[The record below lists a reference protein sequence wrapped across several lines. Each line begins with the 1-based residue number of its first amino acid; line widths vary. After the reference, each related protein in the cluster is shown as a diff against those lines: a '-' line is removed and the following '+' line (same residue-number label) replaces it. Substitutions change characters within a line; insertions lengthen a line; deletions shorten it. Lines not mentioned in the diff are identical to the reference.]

1 MIILFFLLG
10 EEFCKN
16 LSEDADKMEEWWFDV
31 RALLIVSCLFS
42 SFAAY
47 VEILHQLFEKVQR
60 HFTTIVMVIANLL
73 LLIGLSM
80 FTKKH
85 ELPDT
90 YKYGWG
96 FVLSWVAFVFGIAV
110 IAVGAVSSN
119 VSNGGFNIQMEEPV
133 KAKSQLA

>member
-1 MIILFFLLG
+1 MP
-10 EEFCKN
+10 
-16 LSEDADKMEEWWFDV
+16 EDEDKMAEWWFDV

-60 HFTTIVMVIANLL
+60 HFTTIVMTIANLF
-73 LLIGLSM
+73 LLIALST
-80 FTKKH
+80 FTNKH

-96 FVLSWVAFVFGIAV
+96 FVLSWVSFVFGIAV
-110 IAVGAVSSN
+110 IVIGAVSSK
-119 VSNGGFNIQMEEPV
+119 VPNGDFNIQMEEPIKS
-133 KAKSQLA
+133 KAETA

>member
-1 MIILFFLLG
+1 
-10 EEFCKN
+10 
-16 LSEDADKMEEWWFDV
+16 MEEWWFDV

-60 HFTTIVMVIANLL
+60 HFTTIVMTIANIL
-73 LLIGLSM
+73 LLIGLAM
-80 FTKKH
+80 FTNKH

-110 IAVGAVSSN
+110 IAIGAVSSKA
-119 VSNGGFNIQMEEPV
+119 SNGGFNIKIEEPV
-133 KAKSQLA
+133 KSKSETA